1 MKITEQEIKRYASGH
16 SSSEEKKRV
25 ETWLK
30 DQDQI
35 FGPAPGEAEQL
46 RSAWNKLSANMSQDG
61 QLTGTPNKR
70 VNYKFLS
77 AIGTIAAS
85 LVMLIGLGWLAYQ
98 FVTSVPAKKHALL
111 KKVHTEAGQRLTVT
125 LSDGSQIVLNGKSE
139 LEYPEKF
146 DGQQRLVKLKGEGF
160 FDIAHDE
167 SKPFIVNT
175 DSSFTQ
181 VLGTRF
187 NLKAYTDD
195 EQVVLTV
202 ERGKVRFGRYDQ
214 RDQVV
219 LTKGMQGIMEFHKA
233 VRSSEVLPEEA
244 TDWKKDTFVIKNESL
259 ASVAKRLERRYA
271 VQVNIE
277 SQSLRLL
284 TVTGTFTNT
293 NLEDIL
299 SSLAFSTGIDYTIK
313 DKIVTIRK

>member
-1 MKITEQEIKRYASGH
+1 MKITEEEIKRYASGH
-16 SSSEEKKRV
+16 SSSEEKQRV
-25 ETWLK
+25 QTWLK
-30 DQDQI
+30 ENDQMLEC
-35 FGPAPGEAEQL
+35 APGEEEQL
-46 RSAWNKLSANMSQDG
+46 KSVWNRLSADMRQDVK
-61 QLTGTPNKR
+61 LTDIPNKK
-70 VNYKFLS
+70 VSYKLLS

-85 LVMLIGLGWLAYQ
+85 LIMLIGLGWLGYQ
-98 FVTSVPAKKHALL
+98 FVTSVPANKNAVVKR
-111 KKVHTEAGQRLTVT
+111 VHTEAGQRLTVT

-167 SKPFIVNT
+167 SKPFIVHT

-187 NLKAYTDD
+187 NLKAYADD

-233 VRSSEVLPEEA
+233 VRSGQVLPEEA
-244 TDWKKDTFVIKNESL
+244 TDWTKDSFVIKNESL

-271 VQVNIE
+271 VQVHIE

-284 TVTGTFTNT
+284 TVTGTYTDT

-313 DKIVTIRK
+313 GKIVTIRK